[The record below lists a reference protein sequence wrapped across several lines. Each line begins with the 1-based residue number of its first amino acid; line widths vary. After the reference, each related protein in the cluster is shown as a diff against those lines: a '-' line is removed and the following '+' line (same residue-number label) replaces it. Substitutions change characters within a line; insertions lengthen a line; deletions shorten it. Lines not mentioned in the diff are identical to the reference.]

1 MCFQACVFF
10 ASVALGAISLQAE
23 TVQEIADRIIFARG
37 GRALLSSVQSERL
50 SGQIVAGDDSGSFV
64 MDVKRPN
71 MIRLEVNIGDSYT
84 LRAYDGKTGWKI
96 VSRTQ
101 KTPERM
107 AEAETKELIGKTDID
122 GPFVDFKANGTQIEI
137 LDKEMLGSSLV
148 WKLKVTLKDGAV
160 SYYYVES
167 TGYFVLLREQLI
179 EKGGQQ
185 YMFRQFYQDFQRVQN
200 MPFPFLVIA
209 EDGVSDE
216 PARLKFE
223 KVEIN
228 VPEEANRFTLTPV
241 PAAK

>member
-1 MCFQACVFF
+1 MCFQARVFLV
-10 ASVALGAISLQAE
+10 SVALGAISVQAE
-23 TVQEIADRIIFARG
+23 TVQEIADRIVFARG
-37 GRALLSSVQSERL
+37 GRAILSSVQSERL
-50 SGQIVAGDDSGSFV
+50 SGQIVAGDDPGSFV

-71 MIRLEVNIGDSYT
+71 MIRLEVNVGDNYSV
-84 LRAYDGKTGWKI
+84 RAYDGKTGWKI
-96 VSRTQ
+96 SSRTQ

-167 TGYFVLLREQLI
+167 TGYFVLMREQLI
-179 EKGGQQ
+179 GKDGQQ
-185 YMFRQFYQDFQRVQN
+185 HMVRQFYQNFQRVQN

-228 VPEEANRFTLTPV
+228 VPEEVNRFTLTSV
-241 PAAK
+241 STK